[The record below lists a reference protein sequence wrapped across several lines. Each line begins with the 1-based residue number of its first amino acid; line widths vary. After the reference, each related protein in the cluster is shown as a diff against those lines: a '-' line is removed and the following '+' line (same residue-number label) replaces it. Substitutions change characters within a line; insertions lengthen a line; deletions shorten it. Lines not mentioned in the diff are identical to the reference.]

1 MIKDKTP
8 ISLSE
13 VKDTLSEFPQ
23 IEDNKRASAVLNY
36 IKRFV
41 KTKPDNSKELMK
53 VLEELDLVK
62 LKREH
67 LAKIVDLMPEDA
79 EDLKKIFV
87 GLDVTLDQD
96 EINSILERIKQHK

>member
-8 ISLSE
+8 ISLNE
-13 VKDTLSEFPQ
+13 VKDTLSKFPQ
-23 IEDNKRASAVLNY
+23 IEDNRRAFTVLNY

-41 KTKPDNSKELMK
+41 KTKSNKLTDLMK
-53 VLEELDLVK
+53 ALEELDLVK

-79 EDLKKIFV
+79 EDLRKIFV

-96 EINSILERIKQHK
+96 DINSILERIKQHK